1 MTTPRKR
8 VNGKA
13 KGDQFERDCAN
24 LLKAVYP
31 TAKRKNQNC
40 ATNPE
45 ADVEGTPWRVEC
57 KNLASIGAFRFYD
70 QAMAEKRLHD
80 DGRPVLV
87 LMQEK
92 RTKQSGAVVLAGV
105 RVEVLVGM
113 LELIRDNTL
122 FDVAHLESI
131 GREAIWRQQVEAKE
145 LRAAEK
151 AAKEAV

>member
-1 MTTPRKR
+1 MTAPRKR

-70 QAMAEKRLHD
+70 QAMTEKALHD

-87 LMQEK
+87 LMQER
-92 RTKQSGAVVLAGV
+92 RTKQSGAVVLAAV

-113 LELIRDNTL
+113 LHVLSGSV
-122 FDVAHLESI
+122 FPAHLEDI
-131 GREAIWRQQVEAKE
+131 GREAIELQKQLAKE